1 MNLGYRMNDSPAWKM
16 CHPVMSRWS
25 RFSKGDPVISSHIQ
39 SSGLGCHMG
48 ASTVVGVALTTA
60 GWFHRKSYRISW
72 MMGVAMASPISG
84 SICCQPL
91 LIRCE
96 ETDPAIDLL
105 RPSSAEGIKTTP
117 LFLRH
122 AVTTWKGGSVGS
134 ALKGPARGNG
144 IYRWSPRA

>member
-1 MNLGYRMNDSPAWKM
+1 
-16 CHPVMSRWS
+16 
-25 RFSKGDPVISSHIQ
+25 
-39 SSGLGCHMG
+39 
-48 ASTVVGVALTTA
+48 
-60 GWFHRKSYRISW
+60 
-72 MMGVAMASPISG
+72 MMTWAMASPISG

-134 ALKGPARGNG
+134 ALKGPAHGHGFYLSMISKILRGFKG
-144 IYRWSPRA
+144 EITLETKKQKASLLAR